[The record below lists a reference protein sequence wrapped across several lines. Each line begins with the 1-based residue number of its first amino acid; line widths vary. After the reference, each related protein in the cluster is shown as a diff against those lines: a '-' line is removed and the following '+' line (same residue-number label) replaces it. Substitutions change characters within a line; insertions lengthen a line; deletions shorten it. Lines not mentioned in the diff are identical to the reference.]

1 MEIPSTL
8 CSNVYDFAFCPEP
21 CYDRLADLADPEDW
35 GPGNR
40 ILKNYLSFSFS
51 RAVFLTERDVD
62 QTAPSNLPLVFDD
75 DRCLFNTGLY
85 TRRYET
91 IYGLFEP
98 NTKPDARQ
106 RWFLK
111 GFFKESDPML
121 VSFEYLPCRV
131 RFAEDPSEL
140 VFDYRLPIRSNID
153 HILGDEENLTR
164 IPASLMGEGNSLL
177 LRRAFEGAVVEA
189 ARRAAS
195 TAFFAAL
202 GLSALLL
209 AAGLLFAAPVLR
221 LLGAPESA
229 VTAGLPYARAV
240 FVSGPPLCGALVL
253 SSLLRAQGKT
263 LPNMAAA
270 LAGSALGAAL
280 LLLLC
285 GRMGLGASGAGMA
298 MLAREAATL
307 AVLLAYTLRHGE
319 LIRPSLR
326 RVRLTRAVFSEIMRS
341 GLPTLLRQ
349 GATSVSA
356 ALLSRVSAGFGAPV
370 LAGMGLCARA
380 IMPFTSAVIG
390 FGQGF
395 QPVCGAAFGAK
406 QTARC
411 QEAYR
416 FCQRVAIAFSLAAG
430 LAFFIF
436 APAPA
441 ARFAPDAQSAE
452 AARRALR
459 LQSVAFPAQSAV
471 ILMTMLTQA
480 MGLTLRAS
488 LVATSRQALFFLP
501 LLAVLPRLFG
511 LWGLLACQSASD
523 LAALGF
529 SLALTRGLRGS
540 SSARCGCSDARTA
553 CRSHPRSSS

>member
-1 MEIPSTL
+1 MAKTDLLTGDVRALTL
-8 CSNVYDFAFCPEP
+8 KIA
-21 CYDRLADLADPEDW
+21 
-35 GPGNR
+35 
-40 ILKNYLSFSFS
+40 
-51 RAVFLTERDVD
+51 
-62 QTAPSNLPLVFDD
+62 APSVAAMLAASVCPLLEALV
-75 DRCLFNTGLY
+75 LS
-85 TRRYET
+85 
-91 IYGLFEP
+91 
-98 NTKPDARQ
+98 AR
-106 RWFLK
+106 
-111 GFFKESDPML
+111 D
-121 VSFEYLPCRV
+121 
-131 RFAEDPSEL
+131 
-140 VFDYRLPIRSNID
+140 
-153 HILGDEENLTR
+153 
-164 IPASLMGEGNSLL
+164 ASLSAAVGASLALILLEQTVGFTLGMGAGSFVSRCIGQG
-177 LRRAFEGAVVEA
+177 RREA

-221 LLGAPESA
+221 LLGAPENA
-229 VTAGLPYARAV
+229 VAAGLPYARAV

-270 LAGSALGAAL
+270 LVGSALGAAL

-326 RVRLTRAVFSEIMRS
+326 RVRLTRTVFSEIMRS

-406 QTARC
+406 QTTRC

-430 LAFFIF
+430 LAFIF
-436 APAPA
+436 APALA
-441 ARFAPDAQSAE
+441 ARFAPDVQSAE

>member
-1 MEIPSTL
+1 MIFWRYALFLPKDFPKRFPKRFHEGFSESSSERGARFVAKTDLLTGDVRALTL
-8 CSNVYDFAFCPEP
+8 KIA
-21 CYDRLADLADPEDW
+21 
-35 GPGNR
+35 
-40 ILKNYLSFSFS
+40 
-51 RAVFLTERDVD
+51 
-62 QTAPSNLPLVFDD
+62 APSVAAMLAASVCPLLEALV
-75 DRCLFNTGLY
+75 LS
-85 TRRYET
+85 
-91 IYGLFEP
+91 
-98 NTKPDARQ
+98 AR
-106 RWFLK
+106 
-111 GFFKESDPML
+111 D
-121 VSFEYLPCRV
+121 
-131 RFAEDPSEL
+131 
-140 VFDYRLPIRSNID
+140 
-153 HILGDEENLTR
+153 
-164 IPASLMGEGNSLL
+164 ASLSAAVGASLALILLEQTVGFTLGMGAGSFVSRCIGQG
-177 LRRAFEGAVVEA
+177 RREA

-229 VTAGLPYARAV
+229 VAAGLPYARAV

-270 LAGSALGAAL
+270 LVGSTLGAAL

-326 RVRLTRAVFSEIMRS
+326 RVRLTRAVFSQIMRS

-430 LAFFIF
+430 LAFFAL
-436 APAPA
+436 APALA

-459 LQSVAFPAQSAV
+459 LQGVAFPAQSAV

-540 SSARCGCSDARTA
+540 SSARCGCSDVRTA

>member
-1 MEIPSTL
+1 MAKTDLLTGDVRALTL
-8 CSNVYDFAFCPEP
+8 KIA
-21 CYDRLADLADPEDW
+21 
-35 GPGNR
+35 
-40 ILKNYLSFSFS
+40 
-51 RAVFLTERDVD
+51 
-62 QTAPSNLPLVFDD
+62 APSVAAMLAASVCPLLEALV
-75 DRCLFNTGLY
+75 LS
-85 TRRYET
+85 
-91 IYGLFEP
+91 
-98 NTKPDARQ
+98 AR
-106 RWFLK
+106 
-111 GFFKESDPML
+111 D
-121 VSFEYLPCRV
+121 
-131 RFAEDPSEL
+131 
-140 VFDYRLPIRSNID
+140 
-153 HILGDEENLTR
+153 
-164 IPASLMGEGNSLL
+164 ASLSAAVGASLALILLEQTVGFTLGMGAGSFVSRCIGQG
-177 LRRAFEGAVVEA
+177 RREA

-209 AAGLLFAAPVLR
+209 ATGLLFAAPVLR

-229 VTAGLPYARAV
+229 VAAGLPYARAV

-270 LAGSALGAAL
+270 LVGSAL

-430 LAFFIF
+430 LAFFVF
-436 APAPA
+436 APALA

-529 SLALTRGLRGS
+529 SLALTRRLRGS

>member
-1 MEIPSTL
+1 MNRAWMRDPLRAGME
-8 CSNVYDFAFCPEP
+8 A
-21 CYDRLADLADPEDW
+21 
-35 GPGNR
+35 
-40 ILKNYLSFSFS
+40 
-51 RAVFLTERDVD
+51 
-62 QTAPSNLPLVFDD
+62 
-75 DRCLFNTGLY
+75 
-85 TRRYET
+85 
-91 IYGLFEP
+91 
-98 NTKPDARQ
+98 
-106 RWFLK
+106 
-111 GFFKESDPML
+111 
-121 VSFEYLPCRV
+121 RV
-131 RFAEDPSEL
+131 RGTQ
-140 VFDYRLPIRSNID
+140 RL
-153 HILGDEENLTR
+153 
-164 IPASLMGEGNSLL
+164 
-177 LRRAFEGAVVEA
+177 
-189 ARRAAS
+189 
-195 TAFFAAL
+195 
-202 GLSALLL
+202 
-209 AAGLLFAAPVLR
+209 
-221 LLGAPESA
+221 
-229 VTAGLPYARAV
+229 
-240 FVSGPPLCGALVL
+240 
-253 SSLLRAQGKT
+253 
-263 LPNMAAA
+263 
-270 LAGSALGAAL
+270 ALGAAL

-285 GRMGLGASGAGMA
+285 GRMGLGAFGAGMA

-436 APAPA
+436 APALA

-553 CRSHPRSSS
+553 CRSHPRSSF

>member
-1 MEIPSTL
+1 M
-8 CSNVYDFAFCPEP
+8 
-21 CYDRLADLADPEDW
+21 
-35 GPGNR
+35 
-40 ILKNYLSFSFS
+40 
-51 RAVFLTERDVD
+51 
-62 QTAPSNLPLVFDD
+62 
-75 DRCLFNTGLY
+75 
-85 TRRYET
+85 
-91 IYGLFEP
+91 
-98 NTKPDARQ
+98 
-106 RWFLK
+106 
-111 GFFKESDPML
+111 
-121 VSFEYLPCRV
+121 
-131 RFAEDPSEL
+131 
-140 VFDYRLPIRSNID
+140 
-153 HILGDEENLTR
+153 
-164 IPASLMGEGNSLL
+164 
-177 LRRAFEGAVVEA
+177 
-189 ARRAAS
+189 
-195 TAFFAAL
+195 
-202 GLSALLL
+202 

-229 VTAGLPYARAV
+229 VAAGLPYARAV

-270 LAGSALGAAL
+270 LVGSALGAAL

-285 GRMGLGASGAGMA
+285 GRMGLGAFGAGMA

-430 LAFFIF
+430 LAFFVF
-436 APAPA
+436 APALA

-540 SSARCGCSDARTA
+540 SSARCGCSDARTVY
-553 CRSHPRSSS
+553 RSHPRSSS

>member
-1 MEIPSTL
+1 MAKTDLLTGDVRVLTL
-8 CSNVYDFAFCPEP
+8 KIA
-21 CYDRLADLADPEDW
+21 
-35 GPGNR
+35 
-40 ILKNYLSFSFS
+40 
-51 RAVFLTERDVD
+51 
-62 QTAPSNLPLVFDD
+62 APSVAAMLAASVCPLLEALV
-75 DRCLFNTGLY
+75 LS
-85 TRRYET
+85 
-91 IYGLFEP
+91 
-98 NTKPDARQ
+98 AR
-106 RWFLK
+106 
-111 GFFKESDPML
+111 D
-121 VSFEYLPCRV
+121 
-131 RFAEDPSEL
+131 
-140 VFDYRLPIRSNID
+140 
-153 HILGDEENLTR
+153 
-164 IPASLMGEGNSLL
+164 ASLSAAVGASLALILLEQTVGFTLGMGAGSFVSRCIGQG
-177 LRRAFEGAVVEA
+177 RREA

-229 VTAGLPYARAV
+229 VAAGLPYARAV

-270 LAGSALGAAL
+270 LVGSALGAAL

-285 GRMGLGASGAGMA
+285 GRMGLGAFGAGMA

-356 ALLSRVSAGFGAPV
+356 ALGAPV

-430 LAFFIF
+430 LAFFAL
-436 APAPA
+436 APALA

-459 LQSVAFPAQSAV
+459 LQSAAFPAQSAV

-553 CRSHPRSSS
+553 CRSHPRSSF

>member
-1 MEIPSTL
+1 MAKNDLLTGDVRALTL
-8 CSNVYDFAFCPEP
+8 KIA
-21 CYDRLADLADPEDW
+21 
-35 GPGNR
+35 
-40 ILKNYLSFSFS
+40 
-51 RAVFLTERDVD
+51 
-62 QTAPSNLPLVFDD
+62 APSVAAMLAASVCPLLEALV
-75 DRCLFNTGLY
+75 LS
-85 TRRYET
+85 
-91 IYGLFEP
+91 
-98 NTKPDARQ
+98 AR
-106 RWFLK
+106 
-111 GFFKESDPML
+111 D
-121 VSFEYLPCRV
+121 
-131 RFAEDPSEL
+131 
-140 VFDYRLPIRSNID
+140 
-153 HILGDEENLTR
+153 
-164 IPASLMGEGNSLL
+164 ASLSAAVGASLALILLEQTVGFTLGMGAGSFVSRCIGQG
-177 LRRAFEGAVVEA
+177 RREA

-209 AAGLLFAAPVLR
+209 AAGLLFAEPVLR

-229 VTAGLPYARAV
+229 VAAGLPYARAV
-240 FVSGPPLCGALVL
+240 FVSGPSLCGGLVL

-270 LAGSALGAAL
+270 LVGSALGAA

-326 RVRLTRAVFSEIMRS
+326 RVRLTRAVFSQIMRS

-436 APAPA
+436 APALA

-553 CRSHPRSSS
+553 CRSHPRSSF

>member
-1 MEIPSTL
+1 MAKTDLLTGDVRALTL
-8 CSNVYDFAFCPEP
+8 KIA
-21 CYDRLADLADPEDW
+21 
-35 GPGNR
+35 
-40 ILKNYLSFSFS
+40 
-51 RAVFLTERDVD
+51 
-62 QTAPSNLPLVFDD
+62 APSVAAMLAASVCPLLEALV
-75 DRCLFNTGLY
+75 LS
-85 TRRYET
+85 
-91 IYGLFEP
+91 
-98 NTKPDARQ
+98 AR
-106 RWFLK
+106 
-111 GFFKESDPML
+111 D
-121 VSFEYLPCRV
+121 
-131 RFAEDPSEL
+131 
-140 VFDYRLPIRSNID
+140 
-153 HILGDEENLTR
+153 
-164 IPASLMGEGNSLL
+164 ASLSAAVGASLALILLEQTVGFTLGMGAGSFVSRCIGQG
-177 LRRAFEGAVVEA
+177 RREA

-229 VTAGLPYARAV
+229 VA
-240 FVSGPPLCGALVL
+240 VSGPPLCGALVL

-270 LAGSALGAAL
+270 LVGSALGAAL

-285 GRMGLGASGAGMA
+285 GRMGLGAFGAGMA

-436 APAPA
+436 APALA
-441 ARFAPDAQSAE
+441 ARFAPDAQAAE

-553 CRSHPRSSS
+553 CRSHPRSSF

>member
-1 MEIPSTL
+1 MEIPNTL

-21 CYDRLADLADPEDW
+21 CYERLADLADPEDW
-35 GPGNR
+35 GPSNR

-202 GLSALLL
+202 GLSTLLL
-209 AAGLLFAAPVLR
+209 TAGLLFAAPVLR

-229 VTAGLPYARAV
+229 VAAGLPYARAV

-253 SSLLRAQGKT
+253 SSLLRAQGRT

-270 LAGSALGAAL
+270 LVGSALGAAL

-285 GRMGLGASGAGMA
+285 GRMGLGAFGAGMA

-430 LAFFIF
+430 LAFFVF
-436 APAPA
+436 APALA

-553 CRSHPRSSS
+553 CRSHPRSSF

>member
-1 MEIPSTL
+1 MAKTDLLTGDVRALTL
-8 CSNVYDFAFCPEP
+8 KIA
-21 CYDRLADLADPEDW
+21 
-35 GPGNR
+35 
-40 ILKNYLSFSFS
+40 
-51 RAVFLTERDVD
+51 
-62 QTAPSNLPLVFDD
+62 APSVAAMLAASVCPLLEALV
-75 DRCLFNTGLY
+75 LS
-85 TRRYET
+85 
-91 IYGLFEP
+91 
-98 NTKPDARQ
+98 AR
-106 RWFLK
+106 
-111 GFFKESDPML
+111 D
-121 VSFEYLPCRV
+121 
-131 RFAEDPSEL
+131 
-140 VFDYRLPIRSNID
+140 
-153 HILGDEENLTR
+153 
-164 IPASLMGEGNSLL
+164 ASLSAAVGASLALILLEQTVGFTLGMGAGSFVSRCIGQG
-177 LRRAFEGAVVEA
+177 RREA

-195 TAFFAAL
+195 TAF
-202 GLSALLL
+202 
-209 AAGLLFAAPVLR
+209 FAAPVLR

-229 VTAGLPYARAV
+229 VAAGLPYARAV
-240 FVSGPPLCGALVL
+240 FASGPPLCGALVL

-270 LAGSALGAAL
+270 LVGSALGAAL

-430 LAFFIF
+430 LAFFAL
-436 APAPA
+436 APALA
-441 ARFAPDAQSAE
+441 ARFAPDAQAAE

-553 CRSHPRSSS
+553 CRSHPHSSS